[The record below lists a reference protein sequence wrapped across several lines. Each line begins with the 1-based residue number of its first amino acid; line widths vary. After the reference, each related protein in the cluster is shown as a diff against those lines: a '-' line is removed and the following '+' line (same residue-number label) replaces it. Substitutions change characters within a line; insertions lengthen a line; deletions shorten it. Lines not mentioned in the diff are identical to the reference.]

1 MLSRG
6 DELLLG
12 EELTSQNGKFT
23 AKIDQDGHFRV
34 YYLNNYL
41 WEIDDSNIGR
51 VEMRK
56 NGDLVV
62 YDLEN
67 NVFLKSGTAN
77 KGDRLVLDNDA
88 GLRVYDSNANQ
99 LWSRGI
105 IKSKNFYVNNDQIFS
120 NLRLG

>member
-1 MLSRG
+1 MSRG

-41 WEIDDSNIGR
+41 WKIDDSNIGR

-67 NVFLKSGTAN
+67 NVFLKSGTVN

-88 GLRVYDSNANQ
+88 GLRVYDSNANP

-105 IKSKNFYVNNDQIFS
+105 IKSKNFYVNND
-120 NLRLG
+120 